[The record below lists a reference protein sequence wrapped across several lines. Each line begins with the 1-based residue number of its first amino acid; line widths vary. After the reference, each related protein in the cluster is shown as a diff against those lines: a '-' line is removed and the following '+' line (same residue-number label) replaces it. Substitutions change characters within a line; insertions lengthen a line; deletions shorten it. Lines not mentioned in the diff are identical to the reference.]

1 MRFLSSIKSI
11 LAVSVLFVSTA
22 CSTYTESGA
31 LGGVVGGGIGAGTG
45 AWIGHAMSR
54 STAAEG
60 AWVGTAIGV
69 PVGILTAVLIQAYIE
84 KREIDNNNEIIEANA
99 RYIAERQRNLDAAR
113 EALVE
118 DSVMIT
124 PNKNLRGE
132 IYTGATIGVYN
143 R

>member
-1 MRFLSSIKSI
+1 MRFLSPIKSI
-11 LAVSVLFVSTA
+11 LAVSVLFVATA

-31 LGGVVGGGIGAGTG
+31 LGGVVGGGVGAGTG
-45 AWIGHAMSR
+45 AWIGHAMST

-84 KREIDNNNEIIEANA
+84 KKEIDDNNEIIEENA
-99 RYIAERQRNLDAAR
+99 RYIAERQKRLDSAR
-113 EALVE
+113 EYLVE

-124 PNKNLRGE
+124 PNKKLRDE

>member
-1 MRFLSSIKSI
+1 MRFLSSIKSF
-11 LAVSVLFVSTA
+11 LVVSVLFISTA
-22 CSTYTESGA
+22 CSTYTESGV

-60 AWVGTAIGV
+60 ALVGTAIGV

-84 KREIDNNNEIIEANA
+84 KKEIDNNNEIIEANA
-99 RYIAERQRNLDAAR
+99 RYIAERQRNLDVAR

-118 DSVMIT
+118 DSIMIT
-124 PNKNLRGE
+124 PNKKLRSE
-132 IYTGATIGVYN
+132 IYTGPTIGVYN

>member
-1 MRFLSSIKSI
+1 MRLISSIKSF
-11 LAVSVLFVSTA
+11 LVVSVLFISTA

-31 LGGVVGGGIGAGTG
+31 LGAVVGGGVGAGTG
-45 AWIGHAMSR
+45 AWIGHAMST

-60 AWVGTAIGV
+60 AWVGTAIGA
-69 PVGILTAVLIQAYIE
+69 PVGILTAVLIQAYLE
-84 KREIDNNNEIIEANA
+84 KSEIDNNNEIIEANA
-99 RYIAERQRNLDAAR
+99 RYIAERQKRLDAAR

-118 DSVMIT
+118 DSITIT